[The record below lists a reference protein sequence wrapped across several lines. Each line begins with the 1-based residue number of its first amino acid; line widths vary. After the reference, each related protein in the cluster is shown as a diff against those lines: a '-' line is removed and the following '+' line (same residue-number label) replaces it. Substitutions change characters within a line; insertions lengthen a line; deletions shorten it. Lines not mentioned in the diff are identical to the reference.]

1 MANPRLDESTINAS
15 LDAYLHGAEKG
26 DVNQARKLH
35 EMLDRILSGREERDG
50 KLWLTDH
57 ARMLLAEMHRELS
70 HCDETGHSLEEHVLD
85 AVRLKPR
92 KGQWKDSC
100 NFVSDLRVAIAVA
113 HELCEQT
120 RVGGESNLDAAV
132 RVVEEDG
139 HFQLQAD
146 RIRDIYEEI
155 ADTVGGF
162 KEISRS

>member
-1 MANPRLDESTINAS
+1 MAHPRLDESTINAS

-50 KLWLTDH
+50 QLWLTDH

-70 HCDETGHSLEEHVLD
+70 HCEETGHGLEEHVLD

-92 KGQWKDSC
+92 RGQWKDSV
-100 NFVSDLRVAIAVA
+100 NFVNDLRVAIAVA

-120 RVGGESNLDAAV
+120 RAGDETDIDAAV
-132 RVVEEDG
+132 RAVEEEG
-139 HFQLQAD
+139 PFKLPAT
-146 RIRDIYEEI
+146 RIRAIYDEV

-162 KEISRS
+162 KEISSH

>member
-1 MANPRLDESTINAS
+1 LDESTINAS

-70 HCDETGHSLEEHVLD
+70 HCEEKGNSLEEHVLD

-92 KGQWKDSC
+92 RGQWKDSC
-100 NFVSDLRVAIAVA
+100 NFVNDLRVAIAVA

-120 RVGGESNLDAAV
+120 KAGDSSNLDAAV
-132 RVVEEDG
+132 RTVELDG
-139 HFQLQAD
+139 QFNLQAD
-146 RIRDIYEEI
+146 RIKDIYEEI

-162 KEISRS
+162 KEISSY

>member
-1 MANPRLDESTINAS
+1 LDESTINAS

-70 HCDETGHSLEEHVLD
+70 HCEEKGHSLEQHVLD
-85 AVRLKPR
+85 AVRLRPR
-92 KGQWKDSC
+92 RGQWKDSC
-100 NFVSDLRVAIAVA
+100 NFVNDLRVAIAVA

-120 RVGGESNLDAAV
+120 KAGDSSNLDAAA
-132 RVVEEDG
+132 RTVELDG
-139 HFQLQAD
+139 QFALQAD
-146 RIRDIYEEI
+146 RIKEIYEEI

-162 KEISRS
+162 KEISNY